1 MLDIVIFNINMN
13 SIIDIRN
20 KLTMHHH
27 ALISIIGIS
36 NWNWIS
42 IRMMNINYFNMN
54 IYIMYIYTNIYQFMK
69 LEYQYEYTCIWLTL
83 YTRTARCAAA
93 VDLLKVARRALPL
106 GMADG
111 SSSSSRCVAIYMLL
125 PVPAP
130 PPPRRI
136 SCGLLLEEV
145 KRREHI
151 ILIIYSILRY

>member
-1 MLDIVIFNINMN
+1 MLDIVIFNMNMN

-93 VDLLKVARRALPL
+93 VDLLKVARRAL